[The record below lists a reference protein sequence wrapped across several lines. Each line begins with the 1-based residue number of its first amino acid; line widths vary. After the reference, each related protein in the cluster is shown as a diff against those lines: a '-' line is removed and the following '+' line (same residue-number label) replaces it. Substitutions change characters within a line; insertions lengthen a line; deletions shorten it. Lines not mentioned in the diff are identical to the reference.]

1 MSEERLI
8 RQAIKNNRSAQRKIY
23 ECYRSYWY
31 VICLRYV
38 KLPENAEDVLQEA
51 LVKIFSNLSQFDST
65 KGNFKSWSSKIVV
78 NENLIFLR
86 KNKQNIFVELN
97 EEVLNVEQEE
107 ITQNVTSTKALIKMI
122 QKLPVGYRTVFNL
135 YVLEG
140 YSHKEISEILQISLG
155 SSKSQLFKAKKM
167 LKSNLESQLLESYE

>member
-1 MSEERLI
+1 MAEEKLI
-8 RQAIKNNRSAQRKIY
+8 RQAINNNRNAQREIY
-23 ECYRSYWY
+23 MLYRSYWF

-38 KLPENAEDVLQEA
+38 KIPENAEDVLQEA
-51 LVKIFSNLSQFDST
+51 LVKIFLNLSQFDNS

-97 EEVLNVEQEE
+97 DEILNIEQEE
-107 ITQNVTSTKALIKMI
+107 ISENVTSTKALVTMI

-135 YVLEG
+135 YVVEG

-167 LKSNLESQLLESYE
+167 LKLNLEAQLLESYE